1 MLPGWFVGAVRTGL
15 QALWGIGAA
24 WLIAH
29 HVPVPAEV
37 PAAVQLVVLS
47 LIAAAAAGVIQWAER
62 RAGGPGLAGKL
73 GTLMRVLA
81 KIIMLGTRT
90 ARYPTPE
97 PEAAAALRVAWEAQQ
112 AGAGQARRLPPEALP
127 PRF

>member
-1 MLPGWFVGAVRTGL
+1 MMPAWLTGAIRTGL

-37 PAAVQLVVLS
+37 PAPVQLVVLS

-62 RAGGPGLAGKL
+62 RAGGPGAAGKL
-73 GTLMRVLA
+73 GTLVRWLA
-81 KIIMLGTRT
+81 RIIMLGTRV
-90 ARYPTPE
+90 ARYPAPE
-97 PEAAAALRVAWEAQQ
+97 SESVKLLRAQQ
-112 AGAGQARRLPPEALP
+112 ARRRPYETPPAGAVP
-127 PRF
+127 PRL